1 MQAVKQFIEN
11 SYSLN
16 PHDYI
21 TYYLKPD
28 YSIDN
33 KDNISIAN
41 SFSYLYKSMFKR
53 INSINLKETKIE
65 LQKQIYY
72 TIVLKRNDAR
82 FYISIP
88 KSHSSMIKSKM
99 ATVWPKAELRV
110 EDLPLILDV
119 GGNIQAGELV
129 QRDYNFKSLEC
140 STNDLYPL
148 TNMLGIVK
156 SLGDDEEVR
165 VNIVIEPYGK
175 VNWIE
180 KSKYQLEDFK
190 QGKEK
195 DVVRSNGEKAFN
207 TAINVADKCV
217 DIFLEIQNTFLEMTM
232 GLLMMDSTEK
242 KKKDEIS
249 ININDKSK
257 DSKLSELSTYTRYKL
272 NSEVFKARI
281 LITSK
286 GKDTAKNK
294 LNIMHIANS
303 YRDLQGDNELILM
316 MMKEKEAT
324 KEVINLNSK
333 LIRIS
338 KNNIFSDKEIAKFI
352 QLPQKDLQREY
363 GLDRIDTRE
372 VSIPVELQ
380 NGKVRI
386 GIVEQ
391 QGISTTSTFNDNYN
405 VVPRTTVVV
414 GPQGSGKTTILARI
428 GNDDYKARYS
438 NFILDYVED
447 CQTAREV
454 MARIPTKDTI
464 IYDVGAKGNT
474 LSFSFNEVSKLITED
489 MDIWT
494 RVRYAN
500 LLSDQLE
507 LVLNTIKTE
516 GITELTAP
524 MLRYLHAASMVTFI
538 KPGATINE
546 VFKVVKNHKVRAEA
560 VAYAKHT
567 RIFRLDDEI
576 FTDLK
581 ELDKVEKGKVVGTR
595 TDLTVGIEN
604 RITMLLKNPDIK
616 EMLSNEVNPQDDFT
630 KYIEEGKTIIVMIPQ
645 NRFPNATIRD
655 ILAVYYFSRLW
666 LTVQLRTDN
675 KHARLCNVIVDEIG
689 QIETLSKFVGD
700 YCTEFRRHRLGLTIA
715 AHHLEQ
721 LKGLL
726 KQLTSSGASYMLLAG
741 IEKKNIEALKEEIK
755 PFTLDDVLGLK
766 SHTSLNVVN
775 YGNQYARFIAKQPIK

>member
-11 SYSLN
+11 SYSLD
-16 PHDYI
+16 PHDYV

-41 SFSYLYKSMFKR
+41 SFSFLYKSMFKR
-53 INSINLKETKIE
+53 INAINFKETKIE

-72 TIVLKRNDAR
+72 TIILKKNDAR

-110 EDLPLILDV
+110 EELPLILDV

-156 SLGDDEEVR
+156 SMDDSEEVR

-175 VNWIE
+175 ANWIE

-217 DIFLEIQNTFLEMTM
+217 DIFLEVQNTFLEMTM

-242 KKKDEIS
+242 KKKKEIS
-249 ININDKSK
+249 IKVNDVSK
-257 DSKLSELSTYTRYKL
+257 DNKLSELSTYTRYKL

-281 LITSK
+281 IITSK

-333 LIRIS
+333 LVRVS
-338 KNNIFSDKEIAKFI
+338 KTNIFSDKEIAKFI
-352 QLPQKDLQREY
+352 LLPQKDLQREY

-372 VSIPVELQ
+372 LSIPSELQ
-380 NGKVRI
+380 GGKVRV

-391 QGISTTSTFNDNYN
+391 QGLSTVATFNDNYN
-405 VVPRTTVVV
+405 VVPRTVVVV
-414 GPQGSGKTTILARI
+414 GPQGSGKTTILKRI
-428 GNDDYKARYS
+428 GADNYKAGYS
-438 NFILDYVED
+438 NFILDYVEN
-447 CQTAREV
+447 CETAKALIEAV
-454 MARIPTKDTI
+454 PKKDLI
-464 IYDVGAKGNT
+464 VYDVGARGNT
-474 LSFSFNEVSKLITED
+474 LSLAFNEVSKLIKED
-489 MDIWT
+489 LDVWT

-500 LLSDQLE
+500 LLAEQLE
-507 LVLNTIKTE
+507 LVLNTITTE

-524 MLRYLHAASMVTFI
+524 MLRYLHAASMITFI
-538 KPGATINE
+538 RPGATINE
-546 VFKVVKNHKVRAEA
+546 VFRVVKNHKVRAEA
-560 VAYAKHT
+560 IAYAKHT
-567 RIFRLDDEI
+567 RVFRLDDEV
-576 FTDLK
+576 FTDLAD
-581 ELDKVEKGKVVGTR
+581 LDKVEKGKVVGTR

-616 EMLSNEVNPQDDFT
+616 EMLSNEVNPDDDFT
-630 KYIEEGKTIIVMIPQ
+630 KYIEEGKTIVVMIPQ
-645 NRFPNATIRD
+645 NRFPNATIRGV
-655 ILAVYYFSRLW
+655 LAVYYFSRLW
-666 LTVQLRTDN
+666 LAVQLRTDN
-675 KHARLCNVIVDEIG
+675 KHARLCNVIIDEIG
-689 QIETLSKFVGD
+689 QIETLSKFVGE

-715 AHHLEQ
+715 AHHIEQ

-741 IEKKNIEALKEEIK
+741 IEKKNIEALKEEIR
-755 PFTLDDVLGLK
+755 PFTLEEVLKMK
-766 SHTSLNVVN
+766 SHTSLNIIN
-775 YGNQYARFIAKQPIK
+775 YGNQYARFIAKQSIR

>member
-1 MQAVKQFIEN
+1 MQVIKRFIDN
-11 SYSLN
+11 SYSLD

-28 YSIDN
+28 YAIDN

-41 SFSYLYKSMFKR
+41 SLAYIYKPMFKR
-53 INSINLKETKIE
+53 INSINFKETKIE
-65 LQKQIYY
+65 LPKQIYY
-72 TIVLKRNDAR
+72 TIILKKNAAK
-82 FYISIP
+82 FYITMP

-99 ATVWPKAELRV
+99 ATVWPKAELRT
-110 EDLPLILDV
+110 EELPPILNV
-119 GGNIQAGELV
+119 GGNIQVGELI
-129 QRDYNFKSLEC
+129 QRDYSFKSLQC

-148 TNMLGIVK
+148 TNMLGIIR
-156 SLGDDEEVR
+156 SLRDDEEVR
-165 VNIVIEPYGK
+165 VNIIIEPFGK
-175 VNWIE
+175 MNWVE

-207 TAINVADKCV
+207 TAIDILDKGV
-217 DIFLEIQNTFLEMTM
+217 DIFLDIQNTFLEMTM
-232 GLLMMDSTEK
+232 GLLMMDSPKEK
-242 KKKDEIS
+242 KKKEIS
-249 ININDKSK
+249 ININDCMKENR
-257 DSKLSELSTYTRYKL
+257 LAELSSYTHYKF

-281 LITSK
+281 IITAQ
-286 GKDTAKNK
+286 GKDTSKNK

-316 MMKEKEAT
+316 MKKDKEAT

-333 LIRIS
+333 LVRVS

-363 GLDRIDTRE
+363 SLDRIDTRE
-372 VSIPVELQ
+372 VSIPKELQ
-380 NGKVRI
+380 DGKVRI

-391 QGISTTSTFNDNYN
+391 QGVSTVSTFNDNYN

-414 GPQGSGKTTILARI
+414 GPQGSGKTTILKRI
-428 GNDDYKARYS
+428 GSDNYKAGYS
-438 NFILDYVED
+438 NFILDYVEN
-447 CQTAREV
+447 CETAREV
-454 MARIPTKDTI
+454 AAEIPDKDKV
-464 IYDVGAKGNT
+464 IYEVGARESN
-474 LSFSFNEVSKLITED
+474 LSLAFNEVSKLIKED
-489 MDIWT
+489 MDVWT
-494 RVRYAN
+494 RIRYAN
-500 LLSDQLE
+500 LLAEQLE
-507 LVLNTIKTE
+507 LLLNAITTE

-538 KPGATINE
+538 RPGAVIND

-567 RIFRLDDEI
+567 RVFRLDDEV
-576 FTDLK
+576 FSDLA
-581 ELDKVEKGKVVGTR
+581 ELDKIEKGKVVGTR

-616 EMLSNEVNPQDDFT
+616 EMLCNEVNPDDDFT
-630 KYIEEGKTIIVMIPQ
+630 KYIEEGKTIVIIIPQ
-645 NRFPNATIRD
+645 NRFPNAVIRD
-655 ILAVYYFSRLW
+655 VLAVYYFSRLW
-666 LTVQLRTDN
+666 LTVQLRTNN
-675 KHARLCNVIVDEIG
+675 KHARLCNVIIDEIG
-689 QIETLSKFVGD
+689 RIETLSKFVGA
-700 YCTEFRRHRLGLTIA
+700 YCTEFRRHHLGLTIA

-741 IEKKNIEALKEEIK
+741 IEKKNIKALEEEIK
-755 PFTLDDVLGLK
+755 PFTLEDVLNLK
-766 SHTSLNVVN
+766 THTSLNIIN
-775 YGNQYARFIAKQPIK
+775 YGNQYARFIAKQPVS